1 MDIGF
6 ATVVV
11 LVSEI
16 VACWIIYRVWRSE
29 DFLFFKVAYSAIAV
43 VPVLGPILVLWSS
56 NFPSRLPPELRDQW
70 RSSPDVFDRWRG
82 IFARHGMSEP
92 LEAWRKLTRGP
103 KE

>member
-43 VPVLGPILVLWSS
+43 VPVLGPILVLGPLTFRAACRRSYGTNGAARRMSS
-56 NFPSRLPPELRDQW
+56 TVGEESSLATACPS
-70 RSSPDVFDRWRG
+70 
-82 IFARHGMSEP
+82 H
-92 LEAWRKLTRGP
+92 
-103 KE
+103 